1 MKQLQMKLENPTRM
15 EELKPEDT
23 LRRIGL
29 QENHDLS
36 DIGAGSGI
44 FARSG

>member
-29 QENHDLS
+29 QENHVL
-36 DIGAGSGI
+36 
-44 FARSG
+44 R